1 MMSDAPSHPYSWV
14 VGALIL
20 QFAPLNMKQLP
31 SLFPSSLNGKWQWH
45 SLADRLTRCT
55 LKRRVPGFYYPMAT
69 ASGDFSARY
78 REVKKGW
85 SMVGRNLILL

>member
-31 SLFPSSLNGKWQWH
+31 SLLNGKWQWH
-45 SLADRLTRCT
+45 SPTHT
-55 LKRRVPGFYYPMAT
+55 VHFERRVPGFYYPMAT